1 MPQQLFKP
9 EHMARGIV
17 LLYPDLAHEIAFS
30 LMRDAMMIGESVR
43 AMLWWDVLV
52 RISRIEEKALVRV
65 H

>member
-1 MPQQLFKP
+1 
-9 EHMARGIV
+9 MARGIV

-30 LMRDAMMIGESVR
+30 LMRDAMMIGESAR

-52 RISRIEEKALVRV
+52 RIGRIEEEAQVRV